1 MIYAKWT
8 NKSTYEKLKILIQR
22 ERKREPYPPL
32 LSYGDQLACCFVM
45 VSEGRV
51 EYTERRGKI
60 RALGEEERLPSS
72 LCLLN
77 TAL

>member
-1 MIYAKWT
+1 
-8 NKSTYEKLKILIQR
+8 
-22 ERKREPYPPL
+22 
-32 LSYGDQLACCFVM
+32 M